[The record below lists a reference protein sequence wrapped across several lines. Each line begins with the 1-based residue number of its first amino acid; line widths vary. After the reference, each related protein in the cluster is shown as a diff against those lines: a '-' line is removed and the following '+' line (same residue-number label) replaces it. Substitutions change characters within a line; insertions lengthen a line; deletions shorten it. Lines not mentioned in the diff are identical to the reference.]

1 MPKFLPSLL
10 RNSANFPSQQ
20 TLSTKESNVVSRAK
34 NSGACTNPRLP
45 RLFSREH
52 PRIAGITIHPFG
64 VADPIQSG
72 FVCFTP
78 NNVVGAKSKKV
89 FIAFK
94 TDLRTI
100 EFADEKK
107 KPKIITDL
115 LELPHPPFHFSN
127 TLSPVRHDL
136 FANSFKHL
144 HCPVETPNRQRMNG

>member
-107 KPKIITDL
+107 KPRSL
-115 LELPHPPFHFSN
+115 LICWNYLIPHFTFL
-127 TLSPVRHDL
+127 TLSPL
-136 FANSFKHL
+136 FDTTFSRTALNTCK
-144 HCPVETPNRQRMNG
+144 PR